1 MDARMNLQDL
11 VGFLARIA
19 DDKGAAAANAYLGE
33 NLTDD
38 QIKSVD
44 WLAGMRCAFQ
54 YSALNEKRRLL
65 SASAMLG
72 DAGFYLPMEAMFEL
86 GFPRTEFIVNV
97 DLSRGRLGDTLGQLA
112 SHLHAMHSLNLV
124 LFVKSRMSSYRRIML
139 SKSHG
144 FMNDLISV
152 DLTPPIE
159 SYLRS
164 VASNEVF
171 DRTFLVAASPTV
183 LQDLGSPDSLKID
196 FAHDVLVVHVRAGD
210 ALFKGA
216 LLLPPM
222 SYYQTAI
229 LASKAKRVILV
240 SEPANPQD
248 PCVNPVPELIQ
259 SFCKLSNIDC
269 IVQSSEEM
277 EVDAATLF
285 YAKRVVASN
294 SSFSKWLPLYGDS
307 CESLM
312 IPDSPGGG
320 DHWVQDECITYVD
333 CWDGFDREKWK
344 ESLDY
349 RLAWVSGDVQ
359 SE

>member
-1 MDARMNLQDL
+1 
-11 VGFLARIA
+11 VGFLSRIA
-19 DDKGAAAANAYLGE
+19 DDKGAAAADAYLRN

-44 WLAGMRCAFQ
+44 WLAGMKCAFQ

-72 DAGFYLPMEAMFEL
+72 DAGFYLPMEAMFKL

-97 DLSRGRLGDTLGQLA
+97 DLSSGRFGDTLGQLA
-112 SHLHAMHSLNLV
+112 SYLHAMHSLNLL
-124 LFVKSRMSSYRRIML
+124 LFVKSRMSSYRRVLL

-152 DLTPPIE
+152 DLTPPIN

-171 DRTFLVAASPTV
+171 DKTFLVAASPLL
-183 LQDLGSPDSLKID
+183 LQGLGSSDNLKVDI
-196 FAHDVLVVHVRAGD
+196 AHDVLVLHVRAGD
-210 ALFKGA
+210 ALFLGA
-216 LLLPPM
+216 LPLPPL
-222 SYYQTAI
+222 SYYQSAI
-229 LASKAKRVILV
+229 LVSEAKRVVVV

-248 PCVNPVPELIQ
+248 PCVNPVPDLIQ
-259 SFCKLSNIDC
+259 SFCESSGVEYLI
-269 IVQSSEEM
+269 QSSDEL

-307 CESLM
+307 CESLT

-349 RLAWVSGDVQ
+349 RLAWVSA
-359 SE
+359 EA

>member
-1 MDARMNLQDL
+1 MDNRSTIKDVVLAALSTCESRGPTQSLRQLKGRIPIETVQSSEYLRALFDAYGSASTAEKSRM
-11 VGFLARIA
+11 RR
-19 DDKGAAAANAYLGE
+19 AAE
-33 NLTDD
+33 D
-38 QIKSVD
+38 
-44 WLAGMRCAFQ
+44 LAGM
-54 YSALNEKRRLL
+54 SIALPREIL
-65 SASAMLG
+65 
-72 DAGFYLPMEAMFEL
+72 FYLGIPK
-86 GFPRTEFIVNV
+86 REFGLRV
-97 DLSRGRLGDTLGQLA
+97 DLLNGRLGDTLGQLA
-112 SHLHAMHSLNLV
+112 RLVHAMYSLNLV
-124 LFVKSRMSSYRRIML
+124 LFVRSRLSRQRTVML
-139 SKSHG
+139 CCADSFDEEFGVYDGNEGTLHDYV
-144 FMNDLISV
+144 F
-152 DLTPPIE
+152 E
-159 SYLRS
+159 
-164 VASNEVF
+164 VASNQPFSRVFLRELSSSLFSRLPVREVLPLAA
-171 DRTFLVAASPTV
+171 DPLV
-183 LQDLGSPDSLKID
+183 L
-196 FAHDVLVVHVRAGD
+196 HVRAGD
-210 ALFKGA
+210 ALFEGA

>member
-1 MDARMNLQDL
+1 MSLQDL

-19 DDKGAAAANAYLGE
+19 DDKGAAAANAYLRE
-33 NLTDD
+33 NFTDD
-38 QIKSVD
+38 QIKNID

-112 SHLHAMHSLNLV
+112 LHLHAMHSLNLV
-124 LFVKSRMSSYRRIML
+124 LCVKSRMSSYRRILL

-152 DLTPPIE
+152 DLTPPIN

-164 VASNEVF
+164 VALNEVF
-171 DRTFLVAASPTV
+171 DKTFLVAVSPLV
-183 LQDLGSPDSLKID
+183 LQGLGSPDDLKVDIT
-196 FAHDVLVVHVRAGD
+196 HDVLVLHVRSGD
-210 ALFKGA
+210 ALFLGA
-216 LLLPPM
+216 LTLPPL
-222 SYYQTAI
+222 SYYQQAI
-229 LASKAKRVILV
+229 SASGSKRIVVV
-240 SEPANPQD
+240 SEPPNTQD
-248 PCVNPVPELIQ
+248 PCIDPVPGLIQ
-259 SFCKLSNIDC
+259 TFCESLGIDC
-269 IVQSSEEM
+269 IIQSSDKM

-294 SSFSKWLPLYGDS
+294 SFFSKWLPLYGEY
-307 CESLM
+307 CESLI
-312 IPDSPGGG
+312 IPDLPGGG
-320 DHWVQDECITYVD
+320 DHWEQDECITYVD
-333 CWDGFDREKWK
+333 CWDGFDQQKWK

-349 RLAWVSGDVQ
+349 RLAWVSGDV
-359 SE
+359 